1 MRLKDPTGRAVKNKG
16 EGKKVERN
24 NRTPNYSR
32 TYDRLGEHNGTVSRL
47 GRVGKKAKIVR
58 NDSGMD
64 SGYQLETDSEDPG
77 YENRDAPITLLTKEL
92 EEGYDEMMGKD
103 GKSKDEFIAYLMEE
117 NKKLKEML
125 EEAKEMGGSTKDNL
139 FEVGMYIA
147 SGVFLIVLMEQFS
160 KNIRRF

>member
-1 MRLKDPTGRAVKNKG
+1 
-16 EGKKVERN
+16 
-24 NRTPNYSR
+24 
-32 TYDRLGEHNGTVSRL
+32 
-47 GRVGKKAKIVR
+47 
-58 NDSGMD
+58 MD